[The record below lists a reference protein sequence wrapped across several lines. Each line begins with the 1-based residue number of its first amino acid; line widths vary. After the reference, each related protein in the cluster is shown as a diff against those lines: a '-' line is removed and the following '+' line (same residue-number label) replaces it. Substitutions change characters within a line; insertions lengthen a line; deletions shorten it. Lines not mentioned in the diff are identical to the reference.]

1 MFAVRQAAPLLAR
14 TNARITPIALKACAA
29 SISAAAPTHRI
40 DGGITNL
47 ACGNDCK
54 IRTLSNHSIRTMATL
69 SASYDHILAEKRMP
83 ETSAKGGGVGLI
95 TLHRPKALNAL
106 CDALFEDLIHAV
118 NAFEEDEDVGCVV
131 ITGSPK
137 AFAAGADI
145 SEMST
150 QEFANVYKKVCS
162 LYYWL
167 RSTYFLRGN
176 RHSDF

>member
-1 MFAVRQAAPLLAR
+1 MMFAVRQAAPLLAR
-14 TNARITPIALKACAA
+14 TSTRVTPILLKACAA
-29 SISAAAPTHRI
+29 SISTSAPTHRI
-40 DGGITNL
+40 GGIKNL
-47 ACGNDCK
+47 ASGNDCK
-54 IRTLSNHSIRTMATL
+54 KIRTVSNDIRTMATL

-145 SEMST
+145 SEMSS
-150 QEFANVYKKVCS
+150 QEFANVYKKVCGCS
-162 LYYWL
+162 VKSCIY
-167 RSTYFLRGN
+167 
-176 RHSDF
+176 